1 VTTRVQVFVAEGHPL
16 YLEAVESAIKHRPDL
31 ELVGSAADGRHA
43 LDEIRRL
50 QPQVAIL
57 GMRMSGLDGSEVLN
71 AIVRDQVPT
80 RVVFLSTL
88 TESELVYDML
98 ARGAA
103 GYVDKASSSE
113 EICNAIIAVSRG
125 EIVLSPTLEGG
136 VLRQIRLRAAEPPI
150 KVTARERE
158 VLRLVAEGL
167 SASEIASRL
176 FIQPS
181 TVKSHLHN
189 LYGKLGVAERAAA
202 VAEGMRRGLLE

>member
-1 VTTRVQVFVAEGHPL
+1 MTTRVQVFVAEDHPL

-50 QPQVAIL
+50 QPQVAVL

-71 AIVRDQVPT
+71 AIVRDQIPT
-80 RVVFLSTL
+80 RVVFLSTV
-88 TESELVYDML
+88 TESGLVYDML

-103 GYVDKASSSE
+103 GYVDKSSSSE
-113 EICNAIIAVSRG
+113 EICSAIIAVSRG
-125 EIVLSPTLEGG
+125 EIVLSPSLDGG
-136 VLRQIRLRAAEPPI
+136 VLRQIHLRAAEPAI
-150 KVTARERE
+150 KVTPRERE

>member
-1 VTTRVQVFVAEGHPL
+1 MTTRVQVFVAEDHPL
-16 YLEAVESAIKHRPDL
+16 YLEAVENAIQHRPDL

-50 QPQVAIL
+50 QPQVAVL
-57 GMRMSGLDGSEVLN
+57 GMRMSGLDGSEVLK
-71 AIVRDQVPT
+71 AIVRDKIPT
-80 RVVFLSTL
+80 DVVFLSTL
-88 TESELVYDML
+88 TESGMVYDML
-98 ARGAA
+98 ARERPATLTRRPRQRRSA
-103 GYVDKASSSE
+103 MRSSRFREGRS
-113 EICNAIIAVSRG
+113 CSSPAV
-125 EIVLSPTLEGG
+125 EGG
-136 VLRQIRLRAAEPPI
+136 VLRQIHLRAAEPAI
-150 KVTARERE
+150 TVTARERE

-167 SASEIASRL
+167 SASQIASRL